1 MSVFQWEFVFN
12 HYALFNV
19 PCVDASVM
27 LQRPLRSGRRVDEWL
42 LRMTIFIGQT
52 GDFERFGNIYNTQ
65 EKAMRAAEE
74 IIIRYKLEGKI

>member
-1 MSVFQWEFVFN
+1 MSVFHWEFDFN

-42 LRMTIFIGQT
+42 LRMTIFIEQT
-52 GDFERFGNIYNTQ
+52 GDFERFRNIYNTQ
-65 EKAMRAAEE
+65 EKAMQAAEE
-74 IIIRYKLEGKI
+74 LILRYKLEGKI